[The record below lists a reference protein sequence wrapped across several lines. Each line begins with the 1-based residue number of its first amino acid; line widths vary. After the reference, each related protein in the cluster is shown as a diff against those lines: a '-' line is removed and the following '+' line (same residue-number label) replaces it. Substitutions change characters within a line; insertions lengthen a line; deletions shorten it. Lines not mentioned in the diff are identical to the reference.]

1 MQKSSVLLM
10 TNFPQE
16 SSKGIIPGKIFEY
29 LATGKTILSF
39 GPKDADVEKILNETK
54 AGKHFDYEAKE
65 SLKQFILDSYQ
76 SWKSGNLENNAENI
90 EQFSRKNLT
99 KNLVDLL
106 NQL

>member
-1 MQKSSVLLM
+1 M

-39 GPKDADVEKILNETK
+39 GPNDADVEKILNETN
-54 AGKHFDYEAKE
+54 AGKHFGYDEKE
-65 SLKQFILDSYQ
+65 NLRQFILEAYNN
-76 SWKSGNLENNAENI
+76 WKSGNLNQNAENI

-99 KNLVDLL
+99 KKLVDLMNENL
-106 NQL
+106 NY